1 VDDKHYRWR
10 HISVRTSEQVI
21 PISGSHSSALTRWL
35 RTLDA
40 DRLRQVLA
48 ARPDVVR
55 APEPATLGELADR
68 LQRPGSVA
76 LAMPRLPLPCL
87 QAAEALAALRP
98 PVHPARL
105 DQLLG
110 ADGAAVGVALNML
123 ADHALVWP
131 GASGEL
137 HMAAALRQAWQ
148 TPLGLGPGLEEF
160 LAAKTSEEL
169 RRIASALGLT
179 HTTKKQDRLQA
190 VLKHHGDPG
199 LLGKLIASAPPR
211 ARKLLEQHT
220 GGQHTGE
227 QPQVLLMSGAPDQD
241 SARRWLLDRA
251 LLVGHE
257 WSYQPDRVPA
267 EVTRALRGP
276 DWHAPFT
283 PGPPELDLVR
293 LMAAEVDREAAA
305 AATAFAGQAAALL
318 AECGAHPPAALK
330 SGGIGARELAR
341 MGKTVQC
348 EETVVRMVLE
358 SAYAAGLLAYEG
370 RALLVTQA
378 YDAWAGQEPVDQFP
392 VLLRAWWELGCTP
405 SGSRDDENKAVPAV
419 ARTSPCAG
427 CLAARQ
433 GLLAAL
439 ADLPDGYG
447 VRNPADLGD
456 RIAWHR
462 PFADELPQD
471 ATPFA
476 GLIREAELLGVL
488 ARGALTPLGAALTA
502 DDPAVL
508 RDRAARL
515 LPSATGTVRLGAD
528 LTAVV
533 TGQPTADLAALLDSL
548 ADRETRSAAS
558 VWRFSTA
565 SLRRALD
572 AGRTADGIRSD
583 LSAVTDGPLPQPLD
597 YLIVDAARRH
607 GLVRVAPAA
616 CVVHSDDTALLGEI
630 TAHRAL
636 SALGLR
642 RLAPTVLLCRVPL
655 PEALKALRTAGYAP
669 AAETDDGT
677 VRLERPEQPRA
688 TPRPLPRPRRARTAT
703 RPQPP
708 VPELAAR
715 LLAAPDRAP
724 QPDPQ
729 QGIPFQTDTE
739 EILTGWAKALT
750 FTDVRQLAHAIHEEE
765 PLTIEYVASSG
776 SHTIR
781 TLSDLRLDPPLL
793 YAYCHLRED
802 ERVFTLSRIQA
813 VMPA

>member
-1 VDDKHYRWR
+1 M
-10 HISVRTSEQVI
+10 I
-21 PISGSHSSALTRWL
+21 PISGSRSSALTRWL

-40 DRLRQVLA
+40 DRLRRILET
-48 ARPDVVR
+48 RPDAVR

-76 LAMPRLPLPCL
+76 LVIPRLPLPCL

-105 DQLLG
+105 EQLLE
-110 ADGAAVGVALNML
+110 ADGAAVEVALSML
-123 ADHALVWP
+123 AEHALAWP

-137 HMAAALRQAWQ
+137 HMAAALREAWQ
-148 TPLGLGPGLEEF
+148 TPLGLGPGLEEL

-169 RRIASALGLT
+169 RQIASALGLPPVT
-179 HTTKKQDRLQA
+179 RKQDRLQA

-211 ARKLLEQHT
+211 ARELLEQHT
-220 GGQHTGE
+220 GE
-227 QPQVLLMSGAPDQD
+227 EPPVLLMSGAPAPD

-257 WSYQPDRVPA
+257 WAYQPARVPA

-276 DWHAPFT
+276 GWHAPFT
-283 PGPPELDLVR
+283 PGPPEPKLVR

-318 AECGAHPPAALK
+318 AECAAHPPAALK
-330 SGGIGARELAR
+330 SGGIGTRELAR
-341 MGKTVQC
+341 MGKAVQC
-348 EETVVRMVLE
+348 EEPVVRMVLE

-370 RALLVTQA
+370 RALLVTAA
-378 YDAWAGQEPVDQFP
+378 YDAWAGQEPADQYP
-392 VLLRAWWELGCTP
+392 VLLQAWWELGCTP

-419 ARTSPCAG
+419 GRTPPCAG

-433 GLLAAL
+433 GLLTAL
-439 ADLPDGYG
+439 ADLPEGYG
-447 VRNPADLGD
+447 VRDPADLGD
-456 RIAWHR
+456 RIAWQR

-488 ARGALTPLGAALTA
+488 GRGALSSLGAALTS
-502 DDPAVL
+502 DDPAML
-508 RDRAARL
+508 RDRAAGL
-515 LPSATGTVRLGAD
+515 LPTATGTVRLGAD

-533 TGQPTADLAALLDSL
+533 TGQPTAGLAALLDAL

-572 AGRTADGIRSD
+572 AGRTADGMRTD
-583 LSAVTDGPLPQPLD
+583 LSAVTDGPLPQPLG
-597 YLIVDAARRH
+597 YLITDAARRH
-607 GLVRVAPAA
+607 GQVRVAPAA
-616 CVVHSDDTALLGEI
+616 CVLHSDDTALLGEI

-642 RLAPTVLLCRVPL
+642 RLAPTVLLCRLPL
-655 PEALKALRTAGYAP
+655 PETLDALRAAGYAP

-677 VRLERPEQPRA
+677 VRLERPERPRA
-688 TPRPLPRPRRARTAT
+688 TPRPLPRPRRTAT
-703 RPQPP
+703 RPQRRP
-708 VPELAAR
+708 PELAVR

-724 QPDPQ
+724 HPDPE

-739 EILTGWAKALT
+739 EILAGWAKALT
-750 FTDVRQLAHAIHEEE
+750 LTDIRQLAHAIHEKE

-776 SHTIR
+776 NHTIR
-781 TLSDLRLDPPLL
+781 TLSALRFDPPLL

-802 ERVFTLSRIQA
+802 ERVFSLSRIHA